1 MEATDSEMAK
11 KELRRNERIL
21 EKLGSGRALLT
32 RSELESEANE
42 EDEMPCN
49 HHDGLHQPQQVV

>member
-32 RSELESEANE
+32 RSELESKANE